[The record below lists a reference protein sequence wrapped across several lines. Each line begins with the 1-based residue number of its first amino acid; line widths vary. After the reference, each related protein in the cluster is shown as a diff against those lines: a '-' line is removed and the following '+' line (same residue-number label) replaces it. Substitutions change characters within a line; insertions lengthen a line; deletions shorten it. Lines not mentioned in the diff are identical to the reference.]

1 MLWKENA
8 RMDKDLVMPQ
18 PAVNDLSKASQKE
31 LIEEVKTLRQF
42 TGLML
47 LRLRGYVEGQ
57 ELSNAMEERMASFE
71 KEAYAFREM
80 LADAYYG
87 REPKNIKAFAG
98 RTVKVYGMMLFEQPG
113 GWKGKD
119 QLWHQ
124 EGYFQVR
131 MLIEDSDTKGEPI
144 VCVKSSGAGLARHVY
159 HILNNRGWFL
169 FEQPIT
175 YRVEIGED
183 NAHRI
188 LNVEQDLKKQLK
200 ERAK

>member
-1 MLWKENA
+1 
-8 RMDKDLVMPQ
+8 V
-18 PAVNDLSKASQKE
+18 SQNN
-31 LIEEVKTLRQF
+31 
-42 TGLML
+42 
-47 LRLRGYVEGQ
+47 GQ
-57 ELSNAMEERMASFE
+57 EVTAVTSRIGSTEMDMTVYDDSEQVSTTDIIPYSALDMLVAPLRDGTNLPLHEQLLIHNYDNAS
-71 KEAYAFREM
+71 REM

-98 RTVKVYGMMLFEQPG
+98 RTVKVYGMMLYEQPG

-200 ERAK
+200 GRAK

>member
-1 MLWKENA
+1 M
-8 RMDKDLVMPQ
+8 
-18 PAVNDLSKASQKE
+18 SQSN
-31 LIEEVKTLRQF
+31 
-42 TGLML
+42 
-47 LRLRGYVEGQ
+47 GQ
-57 ELSNAMEERMASFE
+57 EVMAVTSRMENSNTDVAVYDDTDEQVSNTDIIPYSALDALVAPLRDGTSLPLHEQILMHNYTPMD
-71 KEAYAFREM
+71 REM

-87 REPKNIKAFAG
+87 REPRNIKQFAG

-131 MLIEDSDTKGEPI
+131 MLIEDSETKGEPI

-169 FEQPIT
+169 FEQPIQ

-188 LNVEQDLKKQLK
+188 LNVEHDLKKQLK

>member
-1 MLWKENA
+1 M
-8 RMDKDLVMPQ
+8 
-18 PAVNDLSKASQKE
+18 SQNN
-31 LIEEVKTLRQF
+31 
-42 TGLML
+42 
-47 LRLRGYVEGQ
+47 GQ
-57 ELSNAMEERMASFE
+57 EVMAVTSRIENSGMDMTVYDDSEQVSNTDIIPYSALDMLVAPLRDGTNLPLHEQILIHNYDVAN
-71 KEAYAFREM
+71 REM

-131 MLIEDSDTKGEPI
+131 MLIEDSETKGEPI

-169 FEQPIT
+169 FDQPIS

-188 LNVEQDLKKQLK
+188 LNVDLDLKKQLK